1 MAQASSLVPVTKMK
15 KAQAWTLALSSGHEQ
30 LNERNCRSFI
40 ELEKYLTKVG
50 EQLNIGTISAVCLID
65 WRVFRQTQIGLD
77 LNKISPNLVTW
88 AACMNQHYDFLAETK
103 PR

>member
-1 MAQASSLVPVTKMK
+1 MSLRLYYLYHCGSTR
-15 KAQAWTLALSSGHEQ
+15 HEQ

-40 ELEKYLTKVG
+40 ELEKYLKRFG

-65 WRVFRQTQIGLD
+65 WWLFRQTQIGLD
-77 LNKISPNLVTW
+77 LNTLSPNLVNW
-88 AACMNQHYDFLAETK
+88 AARMNQHYDFLAETK